1 MAALFETI
9 LKELQQTSVIE
20 YVAFVSLVLYVYF
33 ATKQKAIA
41 WGLSLVGLV
50 LFIVINYQASLYG
63 EIPLQ
68 FVYILLS
75 FYGWYQWRYGGSKE
89 TVLKV
94 TFTSLNLWLVLLILG
109 IFGTVLIGYV
119 LSSYTAMAI
128 PYWDAA
134 TTAFSLV
141 GTWML
146 ARKKLENWVV
156 WMVVDTF
163 YTVIYFDKDFF
174 LMTMLYGLYVVF
186 SFIGIYRWY
195 RSM

>member
-1 MAALFETI
+1 MPIWEAI
-9 LKELQQTSVIE
+9 LSELRQTSVIE

-41 WGLSLVGLV
+41 WVLSLVGLV
-50 LFIVINYQASLYG
+50 LFMVINYRASLYG

-68 FVYILLS
+68 GVYILLS
-75 FYGWYQWRYGGSKE
+75 FYGWYQWRYGGRHE
-89 TVLKV
+89 TVLPV
-94 TFTSLNLWLVLLILG
+94 SFTSLNLWLVLIILG
-109 IFGTVLIGYV
+109 AFGTVLIGYV

-146 ARKKLENWVV
+146 ARKKLENWIV

-163 YTVIYFDKDFF
+163 YTVIYFDKGLF
-174 LMTMLYGLYVVF
+174 LMTILYGLYVVF
-186 SFIGIYRWY
+186 SIIGIYRWY

>member
-1 MAALFETI
+1 MPIWEAI
-9 LKELQQTSVIE
+9 LSELRQTSVIE

-41 WGLSLVGLV
+41 WVLSLVGLV
-50 LFIVINYQASLYG
+50 LFMVINYRASLYG

-68 FVYILLS
+68 GVYILLS
-75 FYGWYQWRYGGSKE
+75 FYGWYQWRYGGRNE
-89 TVLKV
+89 TVLPV
-94 TFTSLNLWLVLLILG
+94 SFTSLNLWLVLLILG
-109 IFGTVLIGYV
+109 AFGTVLIGYV

-156 WMVVDTF
+156 WIVVDTF
-163 YTVIYFDKDFF
+163 YTIIYFDKEFF
-174 LMTMLYGLYVVF
+174 LMTILYGLYVVF

>member
-1 MAALFETI
+1 MPTWEAI
-9 LKELQQTSVIE
+9 LSELQQTSLIE
-20 YVAFVSLVLYVYF
+20 YIAFVSLVLYVYF

-41 WGLSLVGLV
+41 WVLSLLGLV
-50 LFIVINYQASLYG
+50 LFMVINYRASLYG

-68 FVYILLS
+68 GVYILLS
-75 FYGWYQWRYGGSKE
+75 FYGWYQWRYGGRNE
-89 TVLKV
+89 TVLPV
-94 TFTSLNLWLVLLILG
+94 SLTSLNLWLVLLILG
-109 IFGTVLIGYV
+109 AFGTVLIGYV

-163 YTVIYFDKDFF
+163 YTIIYFDKEFF
-174 LMTMLYGLYVVF
+174 LMTILYGLYVVF

-195 RSM
+195 KSM